1 MPTLDDRNKPIDPYN
16 TRKSID
22 ECSGEEWDSAS
33 RAYWAKTA
41 IDKQLYEEDPV
52 YSRED
57 KIIHNWLHDQEEEDL
72 FGGSLFT
79 DTFRKDRSIC
89 GEEETAQLIEEEDA
103 FEDIV
108 KIIGPWEAISFCHG
122 TALAILMD
130 KDNFTNSASIEK
142 AKTYL
147 SRMAR
152 LINETKECNW

>member
-1 MPTLDDRNKPIDPYN
+1 MMATLDDRNKPIDPFN

-22 ECSGEEWDSAS
+22 ECSGEEWNQA
-33 RAYWAKTA
+33 AKQVWAKQE
-41 IDKQLYEEDPV
+41 IDRQLYEEDPV
-52 YSRED
+52 YSKD
-57 KIIHNWLHDQEEEDL
+57 DL
-72 FGGSLFT
+72 FSGSLFDDADDDRGDAGSIYQMIEDE
-79 DTFRKDRSIC
+79 DT
-89 GEEETAQLIEEEDA
+89 

-108 KIIGPWEAISFCHG
+108 NIMGPWEAISFCHG

-142 AKTYL
+142 AKVYL

>member
-1 MPTLDDRNKPIDPYN
+1 MMPTLDDRNKSIDPFN

-22 ECSGEEWDSAS
+22 ECSGEEWDAAS

-41 IDKQLYEEDPV
+41 IDKELYEEDPV
-52 YSRED
+52 YSKD
-57 KIIHNWLHDQEEEDL
+57 DL
-72 FGGSLFT
+72 FSGSLFYEADDDRG
-79 DTFRKDRSIC
+79 DTESIY
-89 GEEETAQLIEEEDA
+89 QMIEEEDT
-103 FEDIV
+103 FEGIV
-108 KIIGPWEAISFCHG
+108 KIMGPWEAISFCHG

-142 AKTYL
+142 AKVYL

>member
-1 MPTLDDRNKPIDPYN
+1 MMATLEDRNKPIDPFN

-22 ECSGEEWDSAS
+22 ECSGEEWDAAS

-52 YSRED
+52 YSKD
-57 KIIHNWLHDQEEEDL
+57 SLFDGNLFDAAEEEDT
-72 FGGSLFT
+72 FT
-79 DTFRKDRSIC
+79 EEHHETYKMIEDEDTFESIVS
-89 GEEETAQLIEEEDA
+89 IM
-103 FEDIV
+103 
-108 KIIGPWEAISFCHG
+108 GPWEAISFCHG

-142 AKTYL
+142 AKVYL

>member
-1 MPTLDDRNKPIDPYN
+1 MMGTLDDRNTPIDPFN

-22 ECSGEEWDSAS
+22 DCSGEEWDSAS
-33 RAYWAKTA
+33 RAYWAKRA
-41 IDKQLYEEDPV
+41 IDAELDEED
-52 YSRED
+52 S
-57 KIIHNWLHDQEEEDL
+57 L
-72 FGGSLFT
+72 FGGSIFDAAEDSST
-79 DTFRKDRSIC
+79 EQYSETYKMIEDEDTFESIVS
-89 GEEETAQLIEEEDA
+89 IM
-103 FEDIV
+103 
-108 KIIGPWEAISFCHG
+108 GPWEAISFCHG

>member
-16 TRKSID
+16 TRKSVD
-22 ECSGEEWDSAS
+22 DCSGEEWNQAA
-33 RAYWAKTA
+33 RQVWAKQE
-41 IDKQLYEEDPV
+41 INRQLYVEDPM
-52 YSRED
+52 YSKD
-57 KIIHNWLHDQEEEDL
+57 PL
-72 FGGSLFT
+72 FTGSLF
-79 DTFRKDRSIC
+79 DAADD
-89 GEEETAQLIEEEDA
+89 EEDDRGDA
-103 FEDIV
+103 ESIYQMIEDEDTFEDIV
-108 KIIGPWEAISFCHG
+108 KIMGPWEAISFCHG

>member
-1 MPTLDDRNKPIDPYN
+1 MMPTLDDRNKPIDPFN

-22 ECSGEEWDSAS
+22 DCSGEEWDAAS

-52 YSRED
+52 YSKEKED
-57 KIIHNWLHDQEEEDL
+57 I
-72 FGGSLFT
+72 FGGSLFDAADKERGYT
-79 DTFRKDRSIC
+79 PT
-89 GEEETAQLIEEEDA
+89 EQEYYETYKMIEDEDA
-103 FEDIV
+103 FEQIV
-108 KIIGPWEAISFCHG
+108 QIIGPWEAISFCHG

-142 AKTYL
+142 AKVYL

>member
-1 MPTLDDRNKPIDPYN
+1 MMPTLDDRNKPIDPYN

-22 ECSGEEWDSAS
+22 DCSGEEWDAAS

-41 IDKQLYEEDPV
+41 IDKQLYEEDPM
-52 YSRED
+52 YSKDCLFDGGSLIRED
-57 KIIHNWLHDQEEEDL
+57 KIIKDERLDLGEEDTL
-72 FGGSLFT
+72 TEQYSET
-79 DTFRKDRSIC
+79 YKMIED
-89 GEEETAQLIEEEDA
+89 EET
-103 FEDIV
+103 FEQIV
-108 KIIGPWEAISFCHG
+108 QIMGPWEAISFCHG

>member
-22 ECSGEEWDSAS
+22 DCSGEEWDAAS

-52 YSRED
+52 YSKDED
-57 KIIHNWLHDQEEEDL
+57 IFN
-72 FGGSLFT
+72 GSLFDAAEEDRG
-79 DTFRKDRSIC
+79 DTQSIY
-89 GEEETAQLIEEEDA
+89 QMIEEEDT
-103 FEDIV
+103 FEQIV
-108 KIIGPWEAISFCHG
+108 QIMGPWEAISFCHG

-142 AKTYL
+142 AKVYL

>member
-1 MPTLDDRNKPIDPYN
+1 MTTLDDRNKPLDPYN

-22 ECSGEEWDSAS
+22 DCSGEEWDRAAK
-33 RAYWAKTA
+33 AYWDTQK
-41 IDKQLYEEDPV
+41 LYDEDPM
-52 YSRED
+52 YSKDSLFGGDTLLRED
-57 KIIHNWLHDQEEEDL
+57 KIIKDEWLDLEEEDTL
-72 FGGSLFT
+72 TEQYSET
-79 DTFRKDRSIC
+79 YKMIEDEHTF
-89 GEEETAQLIEEEDA
+89 EQ
-103 FEDIV
+103 IV
-108 KIIGPWEAISFCHG
+108 QIMGPWEAISFCHG